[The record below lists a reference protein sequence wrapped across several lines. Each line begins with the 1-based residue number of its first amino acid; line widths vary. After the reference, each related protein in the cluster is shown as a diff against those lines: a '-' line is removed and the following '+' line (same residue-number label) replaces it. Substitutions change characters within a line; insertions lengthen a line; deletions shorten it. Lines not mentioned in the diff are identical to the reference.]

1 MDKKLNLIL
10 EEIISDFRDIKEVA
24 AISFAGSSTAKR
36 NDNLSDIDID
46 IFTYSDIPIEIR
58 EKIVSKHASYKEVG
72 NDYWGQG
79 DEFILRYN
87 NIPIDI
93 AYTYS
98 DIPIEIREKI
108 VSKHASYKEVGNDYW
123 GQGDEFILRYNNIP
137 IDIAYFEMSWI
148 EDVINNILVKH
159 NASIGYSTCFWHN
172 IKNSNIIF
180 DREGRLSKL
189 KEITKCRYPS
199 KLKENIIEKNYPLLK
214 NNISSYY
221 NQISKAIKRRDLN
234 SINHRLSGF
243 LASYFDIIFAI
254 NEIPHPGEKRLI
266 NIIKNTCDKIPRNF
280 EKDINNII

>member
-93 AYTYS
+93 AYFGM
-98 DIPIEIREKI
+98 
-108 VSKHASYKEVGNDYW
+108 A
-123 GQGDEFILRYNNIP
+123 
-137 IDIAYFEMSWI
+137 WI
-148 EDVINNILVKH
+148 EDVINNILVKN
-159 NASIGYSTCFWHN
+159 NASVGYSTCFY
-172 IKNSNIIF
+172 I
-180 DREGRLSKL
+180 
-189 KEITKCRYPS
+189 
-199 KLKENIIEKNYPLLK
+199 
-214 NNISSYY
+214 
-221 NQISKAIKRRDLN
+221 ISKIQ
-234 SINHRLSGF
+234 I
-243 LASYFDIIFAI
+243 
-254 NEIPHPGEKRLI
+254 
-266 NIIKNTCDKIPRNF
+266 
-280 EKDINNII
+280 

>member
-58 EKIVSKHASYKEVG
+58 EKIVSKY
-72 NDYWGQG
+72 
-79 DEFILRYN
+79 
-87 NIPIDI
+87 
-93 AYTYS
+93 
-98 DIPIEIREKI
+98 
-108 VSKHASYKEVGNDYW
+108 ASYKEVGNDYW

-189 KEITKCRYPS
+189 KESTKCRYPS

-280 EKDINNII
+280 EEDINNILKSSGSLESDLLLHLDSLINNLNNII